1 MCVKLSPENLNLS
14 PYPPHLTSTYTCGVT
29 TVSRVRSGKIVILSI
44 IAKVKPIILISINLG
59 ITHFS
64 QYFVLIFCDYCIIKS
79 SIRGGL
85 KRK

>member
-1 MCVKLSPENLNLS
+1 MKLSFGNLNPSL
-14 PYPPHLTSTYTCGVT
+14 YPPHLPNTYTCGVT
-29 TVSRVRSGKIVILSI
+29 TALRVRSGKIVILSI